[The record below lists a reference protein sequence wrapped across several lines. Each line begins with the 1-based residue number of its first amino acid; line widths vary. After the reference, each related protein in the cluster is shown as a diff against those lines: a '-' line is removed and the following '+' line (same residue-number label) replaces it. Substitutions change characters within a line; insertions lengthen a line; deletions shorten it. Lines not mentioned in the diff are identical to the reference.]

1 MVTQRAISGFRNSCK
16 HNSNKHRIG
25 QLCIQRNKQS
35 SLIMEKKEMR
45 DFLGTTTHFNPA
57 MNQINPDDAAKAK
70 FKFKGAH
77 YMGSNPEAA
86 GVRTHQGSPKMQIFT
101 QQFRRT
107 RSESCGSE
115 GEPAS
120 PIGSPITTPP
130 LHAAIQANS
139 QAQFGTQGQ
148 SIANSLKMKELRHEF
163 DFK

>member
-1 MVTQRAISGFRNSCK
+1 MHFCLVNYIVHLFHFSE
-16 HNSNKHRIG
+16 
-25 QLCIQRNKQS
+25 
-35 SLIMEKKEMR
+35 LIMEKKEMR

-57 MNQINPDDAAKAK
+57 MNQVNPDDAAKAK

-77 YMGSNPEAA
+77 YMGANPEA
-86 GVRTHQGSPKMQIFT
+86 GVRTHQGSPKMQIFG

-115 GEPAS
+115 GEPSS

-130 LHAAIQANS
+130 LHAAMQANTQS
-139 QAQFGTQGQ
+139 QFGAPGQ